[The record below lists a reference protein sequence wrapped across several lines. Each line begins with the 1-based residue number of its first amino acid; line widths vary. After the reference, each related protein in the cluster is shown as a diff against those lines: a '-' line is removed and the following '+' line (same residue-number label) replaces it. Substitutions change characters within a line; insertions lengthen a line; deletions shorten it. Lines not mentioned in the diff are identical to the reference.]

1 MAGPV
6 TGATVLVI
14 EPSGIYRLG
23 MEACL
28 TALAGIGR
36 VSGYE
41 SPAAAWSDGDLLQ
54 ADLVIIS
61 VEVDEIATLVTQVRR
76 QVGCPVLATALHW
89 QEDAVMAAID
99 AGAVGVISKEGLS
112 TAALSS
118 QVHATLNGA
127 GVVPAELLSRLLL
140 RDDRH
145 ARSSSGLNTRE
156 QRVLRLF
163 ADGKLTREVACD
175 MAYSERTVKTVLRDA
190 VMKLGATSRS
200 QAIAYAVRDGLI

>member
-1 MAGPV
+1 M
-6 TGATVLVI
+6 TGATVLII

-28 TALAGIGR
+28 GSLTGIGQVR
-36 VSGYE
+36 GYA
-41 SPAAAWSDGDLLQ
+41 SPQSAWSDDEALQ
-54 ADLVIIS
+54 ADLAIIS
-61 VEVDEIATLVTQVRR
+61 VEVDKVATLVAQVRQR
-76 QVGCPVLATALHW
+76 VGCPVLASALRW

-112 TAALSS
+112 TVALSA
-118 QVHATLNGA
+118 QVHAALNGA
-127 GVVPAELLSRLLL
+127 GVLPAELMCSLLL

-145 ARSSSGLNTRE
+145 AKTSSGLNTRE